1 MVPIIAFLEN
11 YVFATFGIVASVNDY
26 FLGQPLLHH

>member
-11 YVFATFGIVASVNDY
+11 DVFSTFGIVASVNEC